1 MDGALVID
9 KPSGP
14 TSHDVVARVRRVLG
28 ERRIGHTGTLDPL
41 ASGLLLL
48 VVGRATRLARFL
60 SASDKSYDAEIRL
73 GVATD
78 TYDAQGAPTTALYV
92 DSMPSRADV
101 ERGLDA
107 FRGTFLQHPPA
118 YSAKKIGGQR
128 SYKLAR
134 AGRAAAGLPTLPA
147 GPVTPGLPAPAP
159 VTVTAHAIDVVACD
173 GDTVR
178 LRVDCSSGFYIRSLA
193 HDLGQRLGT
202 GAHLTALR
210 RTRSGGFTLASAL
223 TLETLDR
230 TPSVVAGALIPLSD
244 MLPNLTAVALT
255 PEGVV
260 RALHGRDVGPGDTVK
275 GFGIGDSGFAGDSGF
290 VRDSRFAPG
299 LDSRQTGVGSLES
312 QIPNPESRRQP
323 MIRLLDQAG
332 DLVALAEPVGH
343 TGLLHPSVVLR

>member
-78 TYDAQGAPTTALYV
+78 TYDAQGAPTTAPYV
-92 DSMPSRADV
+92 GPMPSSADV

-107 FRGTFLQHPPA
+107 FRGTFLQQPPA

-134 AGRAAAGLPTLPA
+134 ASRAAAGRPA
-147 GPVTPGLPAPAP
+147 AVPAAPATPAPPSFPAPDP
-159 VTVTAHAIDVVACD
+159 VTVTAHAIVVTACD

-178 LRVDCSSGFYIRSLA
+178 LRVDCSTGFYIRSLA
-193 HDLGQRLGT
+193 HDLGRRLGT

-210 RTRSGGFTLASAL
+210 RTRSGAFTLASAL
-223 TLETLDR
+223 TLETLER
-230 TPSVVAGALIPLSD
+230 TPSVVAAALIPLSD
-244 MLPNLTAVALT
+244 MLPDLAAVALT
-255 PEGVV
+255 PEGVAH
-260 RALHGRDVGPGDTVK
+260 ALHGRDVGPLEITSVTS
-275 GFGIGDSGFAGDSGF
+275 GFGIWDSGFDG
-290 VRDSRFAPG
+290 
-299 LDSRQTGVGSLES
+299 RQTGPGSFES
-312 QIPNPESRRQP
+312 QIPNPKSLP
-323 MIRLLDQAG
+323 PVRLLDPTG